1 MEIYIDIFLYEEI
14 ILSANMLDNIYN
26 VTLEKDKKDKFV
38 YLNIVT
44 WTGKILHNSPAIL
57 FAAEKRFVISSINGI
72 IYAVK

>member
-14 ILSANMLDNIYN
+14 ILSANTLHNICN
-26 VTLEKDKKDKFV
+26 VTLERDKKDKFV

-44 WTGKILHNSPAIL
+44 WTGKYYTIPAIL